1 MARSPAF
8 CAALLVAAA
17 ALALA
22 PAPTRAAGVTIS
34 AATGEAAATSAS
46 AAASAAAARPPL
58 TRLDLQLRAAVE
70 EDDEDEAAALVRRG
84 ASSIAPDEKGR
95 TAIAV
100 AAGFGHEGVLA
111 KLLELAGPGAA
122 GAASLPDDGGMRAL
136 HIAAARGMEGCVAQL
151 LKLGANASGV
161 FARDKVGWTPLF
173 HAADKA
179 SCAAARR
186 STRCARNARKRRA
199 RARAGKRAL
208 ARARDGELARA
219 HTHSHGTCALA
230 SPLHLLRAARCAH
243 HTLPRA
249 RARRTWAPSCRC
261 S

>member
-1 MARSPAF
+1 M
-8 CAALLVAAA
+8 
-17 ALALA
+17 
-22 PAPTRAAGVTIS
+22 
-34 AATGEAAATSAS
+34 
-46 AAASAAAARPPL
+46 
-58 TRLDLQLRAAVE
+58 
-70 EDDEDEAAALVRRG
+70 RRG
-84 ASSIAPDEKGR
+84 ASSIARDEKGR

-179 SCAAARR
+179 SCAPARHVTRASDAR
-186 STRCARNARKRRA
+186 SRA
-199 RARAGKRAL
+199 RECAL
-208 ARARDGELARA
+208 ARARAGELARA
-219 HTHSHGTCALA
+219 HAHSHGKLAFA
-230 SPLHLLRAARCAH
+230 SPSPLPRAARCAH

-249 RARRTWAPSCRC
+249 HLRRTWAPSCRC